1 MKEDLEFSKMMLKQ
15 IEEKLDEERA
25 KYFIDNCIAYNV
37 QWMESILEHNKINIR
52 DDKTAV
58 SQKIAC
64 YLHMIEAELRR
75 SFDV

>member
-1 MKEDLEFSKMMLKQ
+1 MKEDSGFSKMIDAV
-15 IEEKLDEERA
+15 IEEDRQA
-25 KYFIDNCIAYNV
+25 YFVDTCISYNV
-37 QWMESILEHNKINIR
+37 QWMERILKHTDLN
-52 DDKTAV
+52 DKTAV

>member
-1 MKEDLEFSKMMLKQ
+1 MKEDIGFSKKMIQMIDEKV
-15 IEEKLDEERA
+15 EEESTA
-25 KYFIDNCIAYNV
+25 YFVNNCLAYNV
-37 QWMESILEHNKINIR
+37 QWMERILKHTDLN
-52 DDKTAV
+52 DKTAV